1 MEEIAIRKARF
12 TEHQIIAVLKSVEA
26 GRTVKDVCREAGIS
40 EASYYNWKA
49 KFGGMEA
56 SDIKKMKDLED
67 ENRRLKQ
74 MFADLSLECR
84 ALKDVI
90 EKALKPAIKRELV
103 SYLTAQFAMSL
114 RQACRILSLSRT
126 VFRYQPDT
134 QRDEP
139 VIMALTVAA
148 ERYPRYGYKRFF
160 QVLRRQ
166 GNAWNHKRVHRI
178 YFLLKLNFR
187 RKENSTCRC
196 AIRLRWQRQRR

>member
-1 MEEIAIRKARF
+1 LCLKSALRKAFRDSPFNRSQSESTCKHPGKPDHSHLEIFRHTEYILEEIAMRKARF

-90 EKALKPAIKRELV
+90 EKSFKTSDKA
-103 SYLTAQFAMSL
+103 
-114 RQACRILSLSRT
+114 
-126 VFRYQPDT
+126 
-134 QRDEP
+134 
-139 VIMALTVAA
+139 
-148 ERYPRYGYKRFF
+148 
-160 QVLRRQ
+160 
-166 GNAWNHKRVHRI
+166 
-178 YFLLKLNFR
+178 
-187 RKENSTCRC
+187 
-196 AIRLRWQRQRR
+196 